1 MPYITSMES
10 VVMRPQLRR
19 GKRVV
24 ALAAAGALLAACSD
38 RMSPPAPPLS
48 QAQADSIGAVV
59 TADVENELDAGTAAS
74 GIGFVPGAP
83 FSGSPLSLSTC
94 QPQIAPTPAVNSDAD
109 RVPDSIRVTFTD
121 CVIGFRRGADTVRG
135 MIDIVDPTPLATDG
149 SVKLVFAGLARMFV
163 GRDGQRASVTQNGS
177 REAIRDADTLSQTET
192 GFRTDYVFGNG
203 ATVTHVRDWSIV
215 FGADVAGAIVRDA
228 PLPSGA
234 LSIDGSST
242 IARNGTTTFDLQV
255 STPTDL
261 HYNASC
267 SDRPRFDAGTLIAM
281 VTRQGTTTTVTIA
294 FTACGQYTVTRS

>member
-1 MPYITSMES
+1 MLYIITMES
-10 VVMRPQLRR
+10 VTMRSQPRR
-19 GKRVV
+19 GLWVV

-38 RMSPPAPPLS
+38 RMSPAPPPLS
-48 QAQADSIGAVV
+48 QAQADSIGSVV

-109 RVPDSIRVTFTD
+109 RVPDSIRVTFAD

-135 MIDIVDPTPLATDG
+135 VIDIVDPTPQATDG
-149 SVKLVFAGLARMFV
+149 SVKLVFASLARIFV
-163 GRDGQRASVTQNGS
+163 GRDGQWASVTQNGS

-215 FGADVAGAIVRDA
+215 FGADVAGSIVRDA
-228 PLPSGA
+228 PLPSGT

-255 STPTDL
+255 STPTVL

-267 SDRPRFDAGTLIAM
+267 SDRPRFDTGTLIAM